1 MIPASSILLIL
12 SAAGAERFTRRPS
25 SLWVSLALP
34 CNSSRMRHPVLSRSL
49 SFSALIPENTF
60 VSGYRFAKHILQ
72 AIPKTRF
79 SVCNRGVSPW
89 QIRTT
94 RRFELDATESR
105 AGERLAVPALAAAGV
120 LWGVSFLFGKWAL
133 EEMGPHTLRSYVS
146 P

>member
-1 MIPASSILLIL
+1 
-12 SAAGAERFTRRPS
+12 
-25 SLWVSLALP
+25 
-34 CNSSRMRHPVLSRSL
+34 
-49 SFSALIPENTF
+49 
-60 VSGYRFAKHILQ
+60 
-72 AIPKTRF
+72 
-79 SVCNRGVSPW
+79 VCTRGVPPW

-94 RRFELDATESR
+94 RRFELDATEGR